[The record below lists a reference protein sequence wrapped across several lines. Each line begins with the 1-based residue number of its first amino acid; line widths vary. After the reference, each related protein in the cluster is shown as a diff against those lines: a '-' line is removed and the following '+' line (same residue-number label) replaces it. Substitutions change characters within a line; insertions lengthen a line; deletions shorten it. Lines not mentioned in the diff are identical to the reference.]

1 MKRTFHERTF
11 LVYFG
16 EETHRGDIEIAKS
29 SLEFNSVAVVK
40 DVKNF
45 YLHPQ
50 VHFA

>member
-16 EETHRGDIEIAKS
+16 GETHRGDIGTTKS
-29 SLEFNSVAVVK
+29 GLEFNSVGIVK

-45 YLHPQ
+45 YLHAQ
-50 VHFA
+50 RHYA